1 MDSQRDNLYSM
12 FGFAEEIARS
22 AGALLRDAYY
32 QPVSITHKSKTDLV
46 TQADHESEALILS
59 AIKARYPH
67 HGILAEESGS
77 ILIDHPEASDFAWII
92 DPLDGTTN
100 FAHKFPVFSVSIAVK
115 DATDLLIGV
124 IYDPLRDECFSAI
137 RGGGA
142 FLNGEP
148 IHVSVTGTL
157 DSSLLATGF
166 PYTSHT
172 AADNNTQAFS
182 VFARKAQGIRRA
194 GSAALDMAY
203 VACGRFDGY
212 WELIVQPWDVAAGI
226 VIVREAGGH
235 VTDYTGDTDTFGV
248 MDARRIVTTNG
259 LLHEAMLNTLHEIY
273 PAL

>member
-1 MDSQRDNLYSM
+1 MLR
-12 FGFAEEIARS
+12 FAEETARS

-32 QPVSITHKSKTDLV
+32 QPVSITNKSKIDLV

-59 AIKARYPH
+59 AIKARYPQ

-77 ILIDHPEASDFAWII
+77 LVIDHPDASELVWIV

-100 FAHKFPVFSVSIAVK
+100 FAHKFPVFSVSIAVR
-115 DATDLLIGV
+115 DAADLLIGV
-124 IYDPLRDECFSAI
+124 IYDPLRDECFSAM
-137 RGGGA
+137 RGAGA
-142 FLNGEP
+142 FLNGQP
-148 IHVSVTGTL
+148 IRVSQTDAL
-157 DSSLLATGF
+157 DTSLLATGF

-172 AADNNTQAFS
+172 AEDNNTEAFS

-226 VIVREAGGH
+226 VMVREAGGR
-235 VTDYTGDTDTFGV
+235 VTDYTGDGDTFR
-248 MDARRIVTTNG
+248 MLDARRTLTTNG
-259 LLHEAMLNTLHEIY
+259 HIHAAMLETLRSLY
-273 PAL
+273 PDL